1 MFCLYFNS
9 FSFFDDEQER
19 ALQVCTYSGSSS
31 DTETE
36 LEDTGSTLGSPQ
48 RTLIHRAKKRDSG
61 AFESCHFSLLLVLF
75 FPPLFPFI
83 TKILRLAV
91 DRNEETLKR
100 SSVEKSLS
108 IMDYYQHDVFT
119 HLEKD
124 SRRISQY
131 NLLHKESSLDS
142 TAGERLSVSIKTA
155 VTAVKTLYRH
165 AGDSYEAFYCSSHPR
180 MTSRNLRRQWYLLT
194 YSDDGCS
201 QWLISLT
208 LKEKSKIRTAN

>member
-1 MFCLYFNS
+1 MSRKEPCKCARTRAAAATRRLNSRTPEALWARRKGPWSTEPRSATQVRLKAAIFLS
-9 FSFFDDEQER
+9 FSFF
-19 ALQVCTYSGSSS
+19 
-31 DTETE
+31 
-36 LEDTGSTLGSPQ
+36 
-48 RTLIHRAKKRDSG
+48 
-61 AFESCHFSLLLVLF
+61 FS
-75 FPPLFPFI
+75 PPLFPFI